1 MNKTQKLTKLS
12 LILAISIILH
22 ILEPNLPIPIY
33 GVKLGLA
40 NIMRLIALKMYGYKD
55 MIYINV
61 LRVLLSSLLRGI
73 IFGTAFWISLSGVML
88 STFVVIILDRK
99 NQLSLYFLSVISA
112 VVHSV
117 GQLLCVSYIYQTF
130 YLMLYYLPML
140 LILAIPTG
148 LLTGLLSKEALKR
161 IR

>member
-40 NIMRLIALKMYGYKD
+40 NIMGLIALKMYGYKD

>member
-40 NIMRLIALKMYGYKD
+40 NIMGLVALKMYGYKD

-88 STFVVIILDRK
+88 STLVVVILDRK